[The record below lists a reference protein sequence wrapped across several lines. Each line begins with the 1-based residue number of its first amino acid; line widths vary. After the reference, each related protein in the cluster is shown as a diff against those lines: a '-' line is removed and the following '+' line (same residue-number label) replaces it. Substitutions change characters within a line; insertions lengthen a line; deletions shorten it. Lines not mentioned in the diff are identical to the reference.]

1 MTDLPPDLQ
10 IRVDAAPDDP
20 RWDQFL
26 EQVPGGHH
34 VQSSM
39 WARVKATVGFRA
51 DRVIAERDGQIVA
64 GAQILSRPVSRLGR
78 VGYLANGPIAAPS
91 ENAAAT
97 AVLQGVETVAREQ
110 RIRHLTVQPPLG
122 AAQPFQGDER
132 AYRPG
137 SVYVTPGATI
147 MLDLTGDID
156 AVLAAMQR
164 KTRYNIRVSARK
176 GIAVRSGSADDL
188 GLYHQMLVETAKR
201 QGFTPFPREYFD
213 EMWRALSPGGHL
225 RLAVAEYEGS
235 PISAQLAVA
244 FGGTVVNKLSVWS
257 GREGA
262 RRPNEAIQWST
273 MQWAKENGYAA
284 YDLEGI
290 STDAAQILLA
300 GEPLPDSFDQTVT
313 SFKLGYGGQVVMSP
327 PPRDYL
333 YNRAARWAFTEL
345 YPRVSRHRTV
355 KRFVKRLRTNTPK

>member
-1 MTDLPPDLQ
+1 MTDLPAGLQ
-10 IRVDAAPDDP
+10 IRIDAAPDDP
-20 RWDQFL
+20 HWDEFL

-91 ENAAAT
+91 ESTAAA
-97 AVLQGVETVAREQ
+97 AVLNGVETVAREQ
-110 RIRHLTVQPPLG
+110 RIRHLTVQPPVG

-132 AYRPG
+132 TYRPA

-147 MLDLTGDID
+147 MLDLTDDID
-156 AVLAAMQR
+156 SILAAMQR

-176 GIAVRSGSADDL
+176 GILVRSGSADDL

-225 RLAVAEYEGS
+225 RMAVAEHEGS

-257 GREGA
+257 GSEGA

-273 MQWAKENGYAA
+273 MQWAKENGYAS

-290 STDAAQILLA
+290 SPEAAHLLLD
-300 GEPLPDSFDQTVT
+300 GKSLPDSFDQTVT
-313 SFKLGYGGQVVMSP
+313 SFKLGFGGQVVVAP
-327 PPRDYL
+327 APREYL

-345 YPRVSRHRTV
+345 YPRVRSRRVV
-355 KRFVKRLRTNTPK
+355 KRFVKRLRTGSPR